1 MRGGIAVLK
10 FYRRINL
17 ASTIPK
23 FVKPI
28 EFQTDSQ
35 KEYYNLIGENKS
47 QIVLCHGMAGT
58 GKTYISLQKA
68 I

>member
-1 MRGGIAVLK
+1 M
-10 FYRRINL
+10 

-35 KEYYNLIGENKS
+35 KKYYNLIGEAKS

-68 I
+68 IEARNKSYS